1 MWTER
6 MVLCDDVSPQIFQPV
21 ENSSSGVWTPAR
33 SLAEWRYLQL
43 SLRHK
48 GYSVLRGSCIS
59 YPSQR
64 MCRPPLDLRVRATN
78 AVNSGEKHKSFSTT
92 PSLQVH
98 IVGHLTVST
107 TNIDENFD
115 LFKCSCQKWIALHQ
129 INLYL
134 PPVVEKLDSAIQRIS
149 VRETNCPIQSIVIY
163 PVDSVIHLLKNWG
176 LVDKTIGLPIILYL
190 WIALSSVWTTGA
202 RRLLSWGMG
211 FLKVTDPWILHLVLS
226 FLIPDWG

>member
-6 MVLCDDVSPQIFQPV
+6 TVLCDEVSPQIFQPV
-21 ENSSSGVWTPAR
+21 ENSSSAVWTPAR

-59 YPSQR
+59 CPSQR

-107 TNIDENFD
+107 TNIDEN
-115 LFKCSCQKWIALHQ
+115 
-129 INLYL
+129 
-134 PPVVEKLDSAIQRIS
+134 
-149 VRETNCPIQSIVIY
+149 
-163 PVDSVIHLLKNWG
+163 
-176 LVDKTIGLPIILYL
+176 
-190 WIALSSVWTTGA
+190 
-202 RRLLSWGMG
+202 
-211 FLKVTDPWILHLVLS
+211 
-226 FLIPDWG
+226 LI